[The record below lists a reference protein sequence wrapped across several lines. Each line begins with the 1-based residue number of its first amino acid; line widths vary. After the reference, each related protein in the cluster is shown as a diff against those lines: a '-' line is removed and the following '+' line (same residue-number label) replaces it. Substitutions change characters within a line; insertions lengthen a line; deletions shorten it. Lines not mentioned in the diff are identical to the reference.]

1 MRRGPRPLTTILA
14 LASALTLLPY
24 PASAATGTFRYCGDG
39 DDCRDLV
46 DPPSDRCVPLD
57 LEAYSG
63 HNGTQSMGYLFH
75 DAKCTE
81 ELGNVNPGDD
91 WRRLDAV
98 TGAAFV
104 D

>member
-1 MRRGPRPLTTILA
+1 MRRVPRRLTTILA
-14 LASALTLLPY
+14 LASALTLLPS
-24 PASAATGTFRYCGDG
+24 PASAAKGTFRYCGDG

-46 DPPSDRCVPLD
+46 DPPSDGCVPLD

-63 HNGTQSMGYLFH
+63 HNGTESMGYLFH
-75 DAKCTE
+75 DAQCSE

-91 WRRLDAV
+91 WRRFDAV
-98 TGAAFV
+98 NGAAFV

>member
-14 LASALTLLPY
+14 LASVLTVLAS
-24 PASAATGTFRYCGDG
+24 PAPAATGTFRYCGDG
-39 DDCRDLV
+39 NDCRDLV
-46 DPPSDRCVPLD
+46 DPESDTCVRLE

-63 HNGTQSMGYLFH
+63 HNGTRSMGYLFH
-75 DAKCTE
+75 DAECSV

-98 TGAAFV
+98 KGVAFV

>member
-1 MRRGPRPLTTILA
+1 MRRVPRPLTTILA
-14 LASALTLLPY
+14 LASAMTLLPS

-39 DDCRDLV
+39 DDCRELV
-46 DPPSDRCVPLD
+46 NPASDGCVPLEI
-57 LEAYSG
+57 EASSG
-63 HNGTQSMGYLFH
+63 HNGTESMGYLFH

-91 WRRLDAV
+91 WRRFDAV
-98 TGAAFV
+98 NGVAFV

>member
-1 MRRGPRPLTTILA
+1 MRRVPRPLTTILA
-14 LASALTLLPY
+14 LASALTLLPSHA
-24 PASAATGTFRYCGDG
+24 PAATGRFRYCDN
-39 DDCRDLV
+39 DCRELV
-46 DPPSDRCVPLD
+46 DPPSDTCVPLEV
-57 LEAYSG
+57 EASYG

-75 DAKCTE
+75 DAECTE

-98 TGAAFV
+98 KGAAFV

>member
-1 MRRGPRPLTTILA
+1 MRRVPRRLTTILA
-14 LASALTLLPY
+14 LASAMTLLPY
-24 PASAATGTFRYCGDG
+24 PASAAKGTFRYCGDE
-39 DDCRDLV
+39 CRELV
-46 DPPSDRCVPLD
+46 DPASNSCVPLEV
-57 LEAYSG
+57 EASYG

-75 DAKCTE
+75 DAECSE

-98 TGAAFV
+98 NGVAFV